1 MVLAVVRGVA
11 DEFYL
16 WTVDNVIDYKMDEK
30 AEINLKLIARFLILN
45 FFIRKD
51 INQVQDLLD

>member
-30 AEINLKLIARFLILN
+30 AEIYLKLIA
-45 FFIRKD
+45 
-51 INQVQDLLD
+51 